1 MNRLRMGCA
10 AVAFIVAAC
19 TAGGG
24 GNEAPTTI
32 NPSGSHTPVTLT
44 FWSNYTGTEY
54 HEYSK
59 AFDIFHQRYPW
70 ITVKSLP
77 NLNDQKLIAAINSG
91 TPPDV
96 ALSFSPDN
104 IGEFCSTGAFTNLNP
119 YIQQDKL
126 DLGQFPK
133 VGLAMGSYKTD
144 QCALPALA
152 DAYGL
157 YYNTDMFRKAGI
169 TSPPKT
175 ISELTADAKKLT
187 VMNSDGSIKVAGF
200 VPLDGVGQNYLASW
214 NAVWGAQWFDP
225 AGKSAYATDA
235 GWAAMLNWQKELIDW
250 YGYDKLQ
257 SFVAGFGDEFSSS
270 NAFEVGKVAMMMDGE
285 WRVSFIDK
293 QHPELNY
300 ATAPFPTPDDQTSRY
315 GAGLIGGDIVAIPK
329 GSPHP
334 AEAWLLVKFLTTDTQ
349 ALVYLSNTLRNL
361 PITTASATSPD
372 IKPDPHF
379 ATFLKI
385 YQNPNSAF
393 PPSGPAGAI
402 YQDLGDTFV
411 TKWQAGNVSDLQSGL
426 QQLAK
431 QVDDQMSS
439 QIG

>member
-1 MNRLRMGCA
+1 MQRFRI
-10 AVAFIVAAC
+10 AVAALALIAAAC

-24 GNEAPTTI
+24 DSEAPATL

-44 FWSNYTGTEY
+44 FWSAYSGNEY
-54 HEYSK
+54 REYSK
-59 AFDIFHQRYPW
+59 AFDLFHQQYPW

-77 NLNDQKLIAAINSG
+77 NLGDQKIIAAINSG

-104 IGEFCSTGAFTNLNP
+104 IGEFCSTGAFVSLNP
-119 YIQQDKL
+119 YIRQDHL
-126 DLGQFPK
+126 DMSQFPD
-133 VGLAMGSYKTD
+133 VGLAMGAYKGN

-152 DAYGL
+152 DSYGL
-157 YYNTDMFRKAGI
+157 YYNTDMFKKAGI

-175 ISELTADAKKLT
+175 IGELTADAQKLT
-187 VMNSDGSIKVAGF
+187 VRNADGSIKVAGF

-214 NAVWGAQWFDP
+214 NASWGAQWFDS
-225 AGKSAYATDA
+225 AGHSAYATDPR
-235 GWAAMLNWQKELIDW
+235 WTDMLTWQKQLVDW

-257 SFVAGFGDEFSSS
+257 SFVSGFADEFSSS

-285 WRVSFIDK
+285 WRVSMIDQ

-300 ATAPFPTPDDQTSRY
+300 ATAPFPTPDDETSRY
-315 GAGLIGGDIVAIPK
+315 GGGLIGGDIVGIPK

-334 AEAWLLVKFLTTDTQ
+334 AEAWLLVKFLTTNTP
-349 ALVYLSNTLRNL
+349 ALVYLSNTLRNI
-361 PITTASATSPD
+361 PITTASVNSPD
-372 IKPDPHF
+372 IKPDTHF
-379 ATFLKI
+379 QTFLKI

-411 TKWQAGNVSDLQSGL
+411 TKWQAGNVSDLHAGL
-426 QQLAK
+426 QQLAS
-431 QVDDQMSS
+431 QVDNQMSN